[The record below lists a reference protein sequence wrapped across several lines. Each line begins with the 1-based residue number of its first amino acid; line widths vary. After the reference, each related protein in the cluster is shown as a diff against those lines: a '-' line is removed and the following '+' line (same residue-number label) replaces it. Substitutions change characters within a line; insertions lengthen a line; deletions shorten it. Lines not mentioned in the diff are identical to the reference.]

1 MGFICSALIGVIMD
15 NDVSSVFDSV
25 GGYFVPTDP
34 MDGLV
39 CESCE

>member
-1 MGFICSALIGVIMD
+1 MENVA
-15 NDVSSVFDSV
+15 DVFENV
-25 GGYFVPTDP
+25 GGYFVPSDP